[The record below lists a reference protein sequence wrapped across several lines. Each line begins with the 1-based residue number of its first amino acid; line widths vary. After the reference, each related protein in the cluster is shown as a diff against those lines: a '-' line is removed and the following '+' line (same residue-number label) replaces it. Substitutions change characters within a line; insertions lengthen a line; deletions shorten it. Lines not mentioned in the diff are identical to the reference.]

1 MPDIHPPIPAARASN
16 ETKLSVIRQR
26 VALPEAL
33 LFSAFVMAY
42 IWRLQSSEFHWWIVF
57 PVWLILS
64 FAFHGDTPMSL
75 GWRAD
80 NLGPA
85 TRQAVLPFAVFIA
98 AISLTGLFLGAL
110 HRQPSHLMEP
120 RRIAGYFAFCLLQEV
135 GLQSFLMNRLL
146 AAVGKP
152 FPAAFIAG
160 ALFSMTHWPNPVL
173 MPLTFIGGTMLCW
186 LFARE
191 RNIIPLAVSQAILG
205 SIVWWAIPVA
215 LHHGMRVGPGY
226 YSFQLSMH

>member
-1 MPDIHPPIPAARASN
+1 MRIAA
-16 ETKLSVIRQR
+16 IRQR

-42 IWRLQSSEFHWWIVF
+42 IWRLQSREFNWWMVF

-64 FAFHGDTPMSL
+64 FAFHRDTPKTL

-80 NLGPA
+80 NLWPA

-98 AISLTGLFLGAL
+98 AMSIAGLFLGAL
-110 HRQPSHLMEP
+110 HRLPGHLTEP
-120 RRIAGYFAFCLLQEV
+120 RRLIGYFAFCLLQEV

-146 AAVGKP
+146 TALGKP
-152 FPAAFIAG
+152 LPAALIAG
-160 ALFSMTHWPNPVL
+160 AIFAIMHWPNPVL
-173 MPLTFIGGTMLCW
+173 VPLTFIGGTTLCW

-191 RNIIPLAVSQAILG
+191 RNIIPLAIGQAILG
-205 SIVWWAIPVA
+205 WLVWLAFPLAW
-215 LHHGMRVGPGY
+215 HHAMRVGPGY
-226 YSFQLSMH
+226 YAFHLPMH